1 MRNEEANLPGLLN
14 QLLYQTYPSEQ
25 FEIFFVNDHSSDHSV
40 DLIEQRKSEFEAL
53 KVLHLTS
60 GKEGKK
66 SAISKGIKASAGE
79 LIVTLDADCLP
90 RIRWLETIA
99 SYYQQYTPQVIIGP
113 VIMNDNKN
121 PLTRFF
127 SLEFSSLLAST
138 AGSAGNKRPIMCN
151 GANLAFES
159 SLLNE
164 IDNIYEAPSASG
176 DDIFL
181 LEASKNAGK
190 KIRFCKSTDACVYTT
205 PPQSIAEFINQRIR
219 WASKSKFYTDKD
231 LKHTAYTVF
240 LFNVLLVCILPG
252 SLFLNSLLP
261 VFFILLFLKILIDSI
276 LLLPVL
282 KFFKVHAHLS
292 FMNYMAAQFIYPFYA
307 VFTAIAS
314 QFSGYKWK
322 NRIHHT

>member
-1 MRNEEANLPGLLN
+1 
-14 QLLYQTYPSEQ
+14 
-25 FEIFFVNDHSSDHSV
+25 
-40 DLIEQRKSEFEAL
+40 
-53 KVLHLTS
+53 
-60 GKEGKK
+60 
-66 SAISKGIKASAGE
+66 
-79 LIVTLDADCLP
+79 
-90 RIRWLETIA
+90 
-99 SYYQQYTPQVIIGP
+99 
-113 VIMNDNKN
+113 
-121 PLTRFF
+121 
-127 SLEFSSLLAST
+127 
-138 AGSAGNKRPIMCN
+138 MCN